1 MNEICK
7 YVDNYVKEIH
17 WRDGINDYS
26 RNSPYRTL
34 SNGERDEWILFILEE
49 LKKPLE
55 EAGDHRKQKWEDGW
69 GQSLNSKEY
78 VPGYFGK
85 YPVIRFNREF
95 VRSNHLDS
103 KLEYHF
109 FCGLQ
114 EYLFGA
120 LLKNVSN
127 IYEFGC
133 GTGHN
138 LVRMRSINKEAKL
151 YGLDW
156 TESGVRSVNNLESV
170 IHNVE
175 GVLFDMFNPD
185 LDFHLKP
192 NSAVVTVASLEQ
204 LGKDFKPFLSFIMK
218 EKPDIVIHIEP
229 FQDLLDPTNLLDYLS
244 LEYMKKR
251 NYIDGYV
258 KYLKESDGAEII
270 TFERSFIGSLFLDG
284 YSVLVWQPA

>member
-1 MNEICK
+1 MNEICQ
-7 YVDNYVKEIH
+7 YVENYVSNIH
-17 WRDGINDYS
+17 WRDNINDYFS
-26 RNSPYRTL
+26 SSPYRTL
-34 SNGERDEWILFILEE
+34 SNGERDEWLLFILEE

-55 EAGDHRKQKWEDGW
+55 KAGDHRKQKWEDGW
-69 GQSLNSKEY
+69 EQSLNSKEY

-85 YPVIRFNREF
+85 YPVVRFNREF
-95 VRSNHLDS
+95 VKSNHLDNH
-103 KLEYHF
+103 LEYHL

-156 TESGVRSVNNLESV
+156 TESGVQSVNNLESV

-185 LDFHLKP
+185 PDFHLEP

-204 LGKDFKPFLSFIMK
+204 LGKNWGSFLSFIMK
-218 EKPDIVIHIEP
+218 EKPDIVVHIEP
-229 FQDLLDPTNLLDYLS
+229 FQDLLDPTNLLDWLS

-258 KYLKESDGAEII
+258 EYLKVSDKAEII
-270 TFERSFIGSLFLDG
+270 TLERSFIGSLFIDG
-284 YSVLVWQPA
+284 YTVLAWQPL